1 MSMSD
6 RTEKEPYIAEVID
19 MDAQAFHNE
28 KFRPSGRFT
37 HRIDG
42 SAGIAA
48 DDSAARYLF
57 YDRRQARR
65 RQGRKAK
72 LRRARDFVLTFTM
85 GMAGA
90 WLVWS
95 IPGFGP
101 VERQNQMLQALLTQ
115 QSHIQNLD
123 RQLALTQIR
132 TAELTK
138 LVEIN
143 RELVD
148 QGESARRALAQR
160 LDRASEANRNLQD
173 ELTASREKLA
183 ELASLVAG
191 NADFARQ
198 QVDRVNRLSSKM
210 TKVENELKSSQ
221 GRTDSEL
228 AALGS
233 SILKL
238 KRNEVNREDIIE
250 LRARVERLAGHVW
263 QEVGRLDGR
272 IVRASS
278 ESPEKIIR

>member
-1 MSMSD
+1 MTD
-6 RTEKEPYIAEVID
+6 RTEKETYIAEVID
-19 MDAQAFHNE
+19 MDAHASHDE
-28 KFRPSGRFT
+28 KVRPSARFT

-48 DDSAARYLF
+48 DDPAARFLF

-72 LRRARDFVLTFTM
+72 MRRARDFVLTFAM

-90 WLVWS
+90 WIVWF
-95 IPGFGP
+95 IPGYGP
-101 VERQNQMLQALLTQ
+101 LERQNQLLQAIVMQ
-115 QSHIQNLD
+115 QSQIQNLD
-123 RQLALTQIR
+123 RQIAQAQTR

-138 LVEIN
+138 LAEIN
-143 RELVD
+143 RDLVD
-148 QGESARRALAQR
+148 QGELARRALAQR
-160 LDRASEANRNLQD
+160 LDRASEANRNLQN
-173 ELTASREKLA
+173 ELSSSREKMA

-210 TKVENELKSSQ
+210 TKVENELKASQ
-221 GRTDSEL
+221 GRTQTEL
-228 AALGS
+228 AVLGS
-233 SILKL
+233 SISKL
-238 KRNEVNREDIIE
+238 KRDEVSRDEILE

-272 IVRASS
+272 IVRASTESS
-278 ESPEKIIR
+278 EKVIR